1 MDNAPIFLNAC
12 SYLNAEWRGS
22 RAPWAT
28 APTGPFV
35 TISREAGSGG
45 SSLARFLARKFNAEA
60 PDGVAWQVFEDN
72 LTPRMLKTNHLP
84 TSIARFLPE
93 GRVSEVQASIGE
105 FVGLHPNLWE
115 LVQKTNETMRELAR
129 RGNVILVGRGANF
142 ATEGIPFGV
151 HVRLIAPKKARA
163 AYLTQRYGITESEA
177 LVYNGRCDSARHGYV
192 KAYFNADDR
201 DPSAYTLVINTSRVT
216 LPEAARM
223 ICSHTRAGVSAAG

>member
-1 MDNAPIFLNAC
+1 MDNAPLFLSAS

-22 RAPWAT
+22 RAPWTAT
-28 APTGPFV
+28 PAGPFV

-45 SSLARFLARKFNAEA
+45 SSLARLLARKFNAAA
-60 PDGVAWQVFEDN
+60 PDGVAWHVFEDN
-72 LTPRMLKTNHLP
+72 LTPRMLKTNRLP
-84 TSIARFLPE
+84 ASIARFLPE
-93 GRVSEVQASIGE
+93 GRISGVQASMGE

-142 ATEGIPFGV
+142 ATEGIPRGV

-163 AYLTQRYGITESEA
+163 AYLTGRYGVTESEA
-177 LVYNGRCDSARHGYV
+177 LRYNARCDHARHGYV

-201 DPSAYTLVINTSRVT
+201 DPSAYTLVLNTSRIT
-216 LPEAARM
+216 LTEAARV
-223 ICSHTRAGVSAAG
+223 ICCHALAGVSAVD

>member
-1 MDNAPIFLNAC
+1 MDNAPLFLRAC

-22 RAPWAT
+22 RTPWSAPPA
-28 APTGPFV
+28 GPFV

-45 SSLARFLARKFNAEA
+45 SSLARLLARKFNAQA
-60 PDGVAWQVFEDN
+60 PNGVVWHVFEDN
-72 LTPRMLKTNHLP
+72 LTPKMLKENRLP
-84 TSIARFLPE
+84 TRIARFLPE

-142 ATEGIPFGV
+142 ATEGIPGGV

-163 AYLTQRYGITESEA
+163 AYLTHRYGITETEA
-177 LVYNGRCDSARHGYV
+177 LAYNARCDTARHGYV

-201 DPSAYTLVINTSRVT
+201 DPAAYTLVFNTERVP
-216 LPEAARM
+216 LAEAARL
-223 ICSHTRAGVSAAG
+223 ICSHAHALTPVSG